1 MLTDGKRAVELSFDT
16 EENSSLLGNV
26 YVGKVVSI
34 VKNIGA
40 AFIEIADGLPCY
52 FSLADNTEILYTKK
66 SNSPRLVIGDE
77 LLVQV
82 AREAQ
87 KTKAPT
93 VTANINLAGKY
104 LVLTSAKKQIGISS
118 KLDKMKKQ
126 LLTEQM
132 KKIKDERFGWIVRT
146 NAAEVPFSVIEEEAT
161 QLRTQFEELLQK
173 GMHRP
178 ARSCLFTNLPSW
190 LLQLK
195 DLYSDQYTE
204 IITDCEDLYIQLK
217 EYLEINQ
224 PEDAD
229 KLTFYQDRLLP
240 LYKLYC
246 FETEFANALKERV
259 WLKSGA
265 YLVIQPTEAMTV
277 IDVNT
282 GKYEHGK
289 NVQETYYKINCEAAA
304 EIARQLRLRSIS
316 GIVLI
321 DFINMDIEEY
331 KESLMEELRRLLKKD
346 PLKACAVDMT
356 ALGLVEVTRK
366 RKQKPLA
373 EKMRNE
379 KNVCENM

>member
-1 MLTDGKRAVELSFDT
+1 MLTDEKRAVELSFDT
-16 EENSSLLGNV
+16 KEDVSLLGNI
-26 YVGKVVSI
+26 YVGKVASI

-40 AFIEIADGLPCY
+40 AFIEIEGGLPCY

-66 SNSPRLVIGDE
+66 SNSPRLTVGDE

-82 AREAQ
+82 SREPQ

-93 VTANINLAGKY
+93 VTANITFTGKY
-104 LVLTSAKKQIGISS
+104 LVLTSAKKQIGIST
-118 KLDKMKKQ
+118 KLDKAKKQ
-126 LLTEQM
+126 QLTEQM
-132 KKIKDERFGWIVRT
+132 QCLKDERFGWIVRT
-146 NAAEVPFSVIEEEAT
+146 NAAEVPFSVIEEEAAR
-161 QLRTQFEELLQK
+161 LRGEFEMLLQK
-173 GMHRP
+173 GIHSP
-178 ARSCLFTNLPSW
+178 ARSCLSRNPQSW
-190 LLQLK
+190 LLHLK
-195 DLYSDQYTE
+195 DLYSDQCAE
-204 IITDCEDLYIQLK
+204 IITDSEELYADLK
-217 EYLEINQ
+217 KYLETKQ
-224 PEDAD
+224 PEDAG

-265 YLVIQPTEAMTV
+265 YLVIQPTEALTV

-282 GKYEHGK
+282 GKYERGK

-304 EIARQLRLRSIS
+304 EIARQLRLRSLS
-316 GIVLI
+316 GIILI
-321 DFINMDIEEY
+321 DFINMDIQEY
-331 KESLMEELRRLLKKD
+331 NDALMEELRKHLKYD

-373 EKMRNE
+373 ERMRSF
-379 KNVCENM
+379 KENG